1 MHNTCQLG
9 RADFFPN
16 GRPLKEVLKTFPGK
30 RLDDVLK
37 TGRRNFHFRP
47 IYDVFETKI
56 EDVLR
61 PLQEFF
67 W

>member
-1 MHNTCQLG
+1 MEVG
-9 RADFFPN
+9 RH
-16 GRPLKEVLKTFPGK
+16 LKEVLKTFPGR

-37 TGRRNFHFRP
+37 TGRRDFHFRP

-61 PLQEFF
+61 PLQNFF